1 MKKAPLVQ
9 WKFWHQSWNAKRVSV
24 SYSASETS
32 VFLFGSFDFLL
43 CFFSLHCLVSHFL
56 PLSVSPSVSWM
67 LKQWLAVSKHCN
79 EILQSWTPTP
89 SKHLPLPRHWPQ
101 SNTFSYLLNKWNVV
115 YYKIQTH
122 LNIEI
127 TKCPIIDRSKKK
139 TSGFFLTGY
148 LLMETSH
155 LGGHANFQPFS
166 RCWHVKSFCI
176 SAVTTIPFSGAFLTL
191 NKTKGM

>member
-1 MKKAPLVQ
+1 MQVNDRAAIEAPVKKASLVQ

-32 VFLFGSFDFLL
+32 VFLFGSFDFLP
-43 CFFSLHCLVSHFL
+43 CFFSLHCLVSRFL

-79 EILQSWTPTP
+79 EILQSRTPTP

-101 SNTFSYLLNKWNVV
+101 SNTFCCLLKKWNVV

-122 LNIEI
+122 LNILI
-127 TKCPIIDRSKKK
+127 TEYPIIDRSKKK
-139 TSGFFLTGY
+139 NK
-148 LLMETSH
+148 M
-155 LGGHANFQPFS
+155 GGVGGITCMH
-166 RCWHVKSFCI
+166 
-176 SAVTTIPFSGAFLTL
+176 
-191 NKTKGM
+191 